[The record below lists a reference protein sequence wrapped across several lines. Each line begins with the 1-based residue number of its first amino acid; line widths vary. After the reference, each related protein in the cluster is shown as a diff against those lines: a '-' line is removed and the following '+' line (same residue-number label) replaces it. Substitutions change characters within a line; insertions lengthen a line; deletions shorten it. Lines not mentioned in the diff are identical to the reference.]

1 MKINI
6 SAKEVII
13 IIMGLLL
20 VGSGVANFKV
30 YDYGID
36 KGTEKGILLGAQ
48 SATLKTQDDCARTI
62 LFLHNVSFDNYQK
75 YIIDQNATEQIWV
88 KIKEID
94 NEGVVNGN

>member
-30 YDYGID
+30 YDYGMD

-62 LFLHNVSFDNYQK
+62 LFLHNVTQENYIK
-75 YIIDQNATEQIWV
+75 YIVDQNATEQIWLTT
-88 KIKEID
+88 KTLQ
-94 NEGVVNGN
+94 NYS